1 MDNELVEV
9 SKQNII
15 NMVTEA
21 VIKILEEKCTLIDI
35 DELMEYMWLKPKIT
49 GLNVDIFVDDC
60 GSYERYNHP
69 LLLWARNG
77 YDRSVSEFIPFLIS
91 NKPIILNTD
100 IEYHITYNDI
110 FAIQDFIQ
118 YNLSNLI
125 KLPSDLISQID
136 FVKSIKVPNYSIQE
150 NVDIINETSTL
161 KAKDSGLPM
170 DLWLDEGGN
179 YIGHAPRLKFRASNE
194 QRTTREF
201 SSMLLTNP
209 PTIENFPKDS
219 PLKKKDLDKL
229 RKFVVDNLDL
239 LLKLFNNEIDYATE
253 FLPNVKF

>member
-1 MDNELVEV
+1 MGNKLVDV
-9 SKQNII
+9 SEQDII
-15 NMVTEA
+15 NMITETVTKFINEN
-21 VIKILEEKCTLIDI
+21 CSLIDL
-35 DELMEYMWLKPKIT
+35 DELMEYMWLKPKVT

-60 GSYERYNHP
+60 GSYERYGHP

-100 IEYHITYNDI
+100 IDYHITYNDI

-118 YNLSNLI
+118 YNLAILV

-150 NVDIINETSTL
+150 NVDIISEMSTL
-161 KAKDSGLPM
+161 KSKDSGLPM

-179 YIGHAPRLKFRASNE
+179 YIGHAPKIKFRASNE

-209 PTIENFPKDS
+209 PTIENLPKDS

-229 RKFVVDNLDL
+229 KNFVINNLDL
-239 LLKLFNNEIDYATE
+239 LLKLINNEIDYTSE